1 MTVADRPGSDAAAGE
16 ARVVRHFAAPTT
28 FAGRLHAARF
38 TLARRAVQVG
48 VLLCLYGTLHW
59 GWAVAGR
66 PLLAGTLSASTL
78 LGAIP
83 LADPFAALQILASGH
98 LPALEVLTGAAIVLV
113 AYLLLG
119 GRVFCAWVCPMNVV
133 TDTASSLRGRLGVR
147 DLFHLTP
154 RARYWV
160 LVLALALSV
169 TTGVAAFEWVSP
181 IGILHRELVYG
192 IGLGFVAVAGVFV
205 FDLLVLRH
213 GWCGHLCPLG
223 AFWAIAGRV
232 GQVRVAFDDASC
244 TRCGDCVQVCP
255 EPAVLNFTAAR
266 ERGMI
271 AGGECTNCGRCV
283 AVCPEGS
290 LEFAWRSRIPTPV
303 AGAAATNTH

>member
-1 MTVADRPGSDAAAGE
+1 MNPTTPAAAT
-16 ARVVRHFAAPTT
+16 RQVRHFVAPTT
-28 FAGRLHAARF
+28 LAGRLRVHRF
-38 TLARRAVQVG
+38 GIARRIVQF
-48 VLLCLYGTLHW
+48 GTLLLFVGTLQW
-59 GWAVAGR
+59 GWQLAGR
-66 PLLAGTLSASTL
+66 PLLAGNLSASEI
-78 LGAIP
+78 LGAVP

-98 LPALEVLTGAAIVLV
+98 LPAAEVLAGAAFVLIV
-113 AYLLLG
+113 YLLVG
-119 GRVFCAWVCPMNVV
+119 GRVFCAWVCPLNVV
-133 TDTASSLRGRLGVR
+133 TDAAASLRERLGVR

-160 LVLALALSV
+160 LALALVLSA

-192 IGLGFVAVAGVFV
+192 IGLGFVAVGGVFV

-223 AFWAIAGRV
+223 AFWSLVGRAA
-232 GQVRVAFDDASC
+232 QVRVAFDDASC
-244 TRCGDCVQVCP
+244 TRCGDCVRVCP

-266 ERGMI
+266 RNGMV
-271 AGGECTNCGRCV
+271 AAGECTDCGRCV

-290 LEFAWRSRIPTPV
+290 LRFALRARIARTP
-303 AGAAATNTH
+303 ATVPIDSTTTR

>member
-1 MTVADRPGSDAAAGE
+1 MNPTTPAAAT
-16 ARVVRHFAAPTT
+16 RQVRHFVAPTT
-28 FAGRLHAARF
+28 LAGRLRVHRF
-38 TLARRAVQVG
+38 GIARRIVQLG
-48 VLLCLYGTLHW
+48 TLLLFVGTLHW
-59 GWAVAGR
+59 GWQLAGR
-66 PLLAGTLSASTL
+66 PLLAGNLSASEI
-78 LGAIP
+78 LGAVP

-98 LPALEVLTGAAIVLV
+98 LPAAEVLAGAAFVLIV
-113 AYLLLG
+113 YLLVG
-119 GRVFCAWVCPMNVV
+119 GRVFCAWVCPLNVV
-133 TDTASSLRGRLGVR
+133 TDAAASLRERLGVR

-160 LVLALALSV
+160 LALALVLSA

-192 IGLGFVAVAGVFV
+192 IGLGFVAVGGVFV

-223 AFWAIAGRV
+223 AFWSLVGRAA
-232 GQVRVAFDDASC
+232 QVRVAFDDASC
-244 TRCGDCVQVCP
+244 TRCGDCVRVCP

-266 ERGMI
+266 RNGMV
-271 AGGECTNCGRCV
+271 AAGECTDCGRCV

-290 LEFAWRSRIPTPV
+290 LRFALRARIARTP
-303 AGAAATNTH
+303 ATVPIDSTTTR